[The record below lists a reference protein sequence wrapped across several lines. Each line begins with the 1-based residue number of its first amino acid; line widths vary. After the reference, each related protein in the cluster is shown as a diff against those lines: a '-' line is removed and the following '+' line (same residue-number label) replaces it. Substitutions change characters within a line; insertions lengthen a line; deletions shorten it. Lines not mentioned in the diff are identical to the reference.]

1 MTLLALHEGLHA
13 VDARARTKMRGYLI
27 VAALALALKASLSA
41 SDDDRRP
48 LVVRPGALRLARQAE
63 IKFFQDAV
71 GAQKLDEEN
80 DGAKPDLPQV
90 PKYADEGL
98 NRNTDQGRTG
108 QIGTCGYDCWIDLI
122 DTMSL
127 AATDHWDE
135 AAGDFDWEVCD
146 STEEDDAVDAAWCR
160 IGKRMLKLQ
169 KVGLADFDEKEKTWV
184 TRGSVRTKVQ
194 EAFAASI
201 GTISPR
207 PWHDFLWTM
216 PSPADAGVS
225 HAPAWHRVEIWV
237 LGILALSH
245 VACFAGGFVLGRS
258 ASRRDATVTSSTSN
272 AHEPAQ

>member
-27 VAALALALKASLSA
+27 VALALALKASFSA

-63 IKFFQDAV
+63 IKFFQDAG
-71 GAQKLDEEN
+71 GARKLDEEN
-80 DGAKPDLPQV
+80 DGAKPDLPQA
-90 PKYADEGL
+90 PKYADEGR
-98 NRNTDQGRTG
+98 NRNTDQGRTH
-108 QIGTCGYDCWIDLI
+108 IGTCGYDCWIDVI

-169 KVGLADFDEKEKTWV
+169 EVGLADFDEKEKTWV

>member
-27 VAALALALKASLSA
+27 VALALALKESFSA

-48 LVVRPGALRLARQAE
+48 LVVRREALRLARQAE
-63 IKFFQDAV
+63 IKFFQDAG
-71 GAQKLDEEN
+71 GARKLDEEN

-90 PKYADEGL
+90 PKYADEGR
-98 NRNTDQGRTG
+98 NRNTDQGRTH
-108 QIGTCGYDCWIDLI
+108 IGTHGYDCWIDVI

-169 KVGLADFDEKEKTWV
+169 EVGLADFDEKEKTWV